1 MLRIISDVS
10 EPLFRS
16 AVTQNWVVAPAM
28 DGAPTKRL
36 IPGAEAYTPPWIV
49 HLHDIQPP
57 NPPLHEVA
65 CYQLKDVI
73 VSGEGQVWIGHNLIA
88 APQIMPLYV
97 NHLLKLDEGG
107 VEALMLN
114 RDQPL
119 RSVGEPCLV
128 AAGHGPQ
135 VYGHF
140 LIEVLFRIL
149 TAKLATA
156 SGLPPHK
163 VLIDKDAPD
172 WFVDILRDNLEIEH
186 ADLEFFEPAREC
198 VHLENAIVPTR
209 VLQEAG
215 FHPMAK
221 ALLDELVRRL
231 AGVRGV
237 GPDTPRRVF
246 INRHRYTNPSA
257 PHRICINEAEL
268 SAIAEARFGFT
279 PLTIQ
284 TLDWPDQIRLFRD
297 AEIVV
302 GQAGSG
308 LHNALF
314 SSPGS
319 RLGSIGFMNFVQTQ
333 IAALRDQEIAYLA
346 KDVDLVGE
354 FTVDERAFEDFMAS
368 LCETA
373 PA

>member
-1 MLRIISDVS
+1 MLRTISDVS
-10 EPLFRS
+10 KPLFRS
-16 AVTQNWVVAPAM
+16 AVKQKWVVAPAM
-28 DGAPTKRL
+28 GGAPSKRL
-36 IPGAEAYTPPWIV
+36 MPSTEAYTPPWIV
-49 HLHDIQPP
+49 HLHNAQPT
-57 NPPLHEVA
+57 NPPMHEVA
-65 CYQLKDVI
+65 CYQLRDVV
-73 VSGEGQVWIGHNLIA
+73 VSGEGQIWLGRNLVA

-97 NHLLKLDEGG
+97 NHILEIEAGG
-107 VEALMLN
+107 VEGLMHQ

-119 RSVGEPCLV
+119 RSVSEPCLV

-149 TAKLATA
+149 TAKLAMA
-156 SGLPPHK
+156 SGLPRHK

-172 WFVDILRDNLEIEH
+172 WFVDILRDNLDIDH
-186 ADLEFFEPAREC
+186 ADLEFFEPASEC
-198 VHLENAIVPTR
+198 VHLENALVPTR
-209 VLQEAG
+209 VLQEPG
-215 FHPMAK
+215 FHPLAK
-221 ALLDELVRRL
+221 DLMNELVRKL
-231 AGVRGV
+231 AGVVGA

-246 INRHRYTNPSA
+246 INRHRYTNHSA

-279 PLTIQ
+279 PVTIE

-297 AEIVV
+297 ARIVV

-333 IAALRDQEIAYLA
+333 IATLRDQEIAYLA
-346 KDVDLVGE
+346 KEVDLVGE
-354 FTVDERAFEDFMAS
+354 FTVDARAFEDFMAS
-368 LCETA
+368 LCEPV